1 MRLRSSLLLLALALP
16 AAACAPTV
24 QQADLTSFA
33 KAADDLGT
41 QANLAF
47 TESNKLARQV
57 SIDRFVASGKPGLA
71 ESDFQVAVDPE
82 DVAAWQS
89 AFGNLEAYG
98 TAVASL
104 VDSSR
109 GTKASDALVALGG
122 ELSGGQI
129 GARIDPGIAAGFAS
143 LAGALVN
150 LKAQHDAHSIL
161 QQTDPAVQT
170 LLQRMAGALGAGG
183 RDGLRGTVYSNWTAS
198 LNPVRAAYAAA
209 ATARNEDEQRSIIAQ
224 YLASIDQRD
233 AQLASLGAL
242 RSSILS
248 LAAAH
253 AAAAQGQGASFQG
266 LLAAIGQRVDE
277 TERLY
282 AAFKAQEPAPQAPAT
297 GESKP

>member
-1 MRLRSSLLLLALALP
+1 MRLRSSLLLLALAL
-16 AAACAPTV
+16 AACAPTV

-33 KAADDLGT
+33 KAADDLSG

-47 TESNKLARQV
+47 TQSNKLARQV
-57 SIDRFVASGKPGLA
+57 SIDRFVASGRPGLA
-71 ESDFQVAVDPE
+71 EQNFQVAVDPQ
-82 DVAAWQS
+82 DIAAWQS

-98 TAVASL
+98 TAIASL
-104 VDSSR
+104 VDSGR
-109 GTKASDALVALGG
+109 GTKVSDSLVALGG
-122 ELSGGQI
+122 EMSSGAI

-150 LKAQHDAHSIL
+150 LKAQHDAHQIL

-170 LLQRMAGALGAGG
+170 LLQKMAAAIGAGD

-198 LNPVRAAYAAA
+198 LNPVREAYAAA
-209 ATARNEDEQRSIIAQ
+209 ATARNESQQRTLIDE
-224 YLASIDQRD
+224 YLTSIDQRD

-266 LLAAIGQRVDE
+266 LLAAIGQRLDE

-282 AAFKAQEPAPQAPAT
+282 AAFKAQEPAPQTPAT
-297 GESKP
+297 GGNNP